1 MIFTERNITIRNDS
15 ATINA
20 PVILYRGDKNV
31 EVRFILIE
39 SPYKYSNRDSINIFE
54 STDASYAQLVIKTPN
69 DREPIF
75 GDITAVG
82 NNNVTFVIR
91 HDMIDEIEEV
101 GKYDFQIRLF
111 DADQTS
117 MATTPEV
124 VGGFIIKEPIAKE
137 DSNNNITNSAIVGS
151 AVVTN
156 DVEIPTF
163 VGGSYN
169 KTPWHD
175 GDVISRQ
182 KLDKIEDGI
191 YETYE
196 LSKDN
201 SSQIKEKANESKVE
215 SLEKQLNGFVVE
227 QSSGMTDT
235 GSLELKQ
242 IRTNSFG
249 KEFDTANNR
258 IDLIEK
264 ACLVERTIES
274 EYMNGFY
281 IDNRY
286 EYTPNVE
293 SKCFYIEEYSQVK
306 IHVNQSQYYNRYT
319 FLDKDNTII
328 SYAQSDNN
336 DYISE
341 ILDVPSNAYK
351 LIISANASTI
361 ADAYVIGYISVKP
374 ILEEIIKENKNEVD
388 KKMETLNNKSN
399 KLLNTVNLKKIK
411 HEQGGWN
418 HDKNCL
424 DVAFTDYNYLLYDI
438 EKINDIHLKVKF
450 AQYSDVY
457 VLFDK
462 DLNVLDRSNLGNPN
476 TGTIYEDDIDVS
488 NACYIGITTPKTEV
502 ENIIINSECNNM
514 YNEINSPWKGKKIV
528 WFGTSIPAGGYSG
541 LDTTLQYPKLVGELL
556 GAKVVNEAIGESAVH
571 CKRPWAITEKNPK
584 GFSNNWP
591 VVSRCLSNSLDEM
604 EWVIQNYADREI
616 FSWNAVDSLSEEQKE
631 AIRDCSWERKLKR
644 HLGENRA
651 DLYVFDHGHNDEISD
666 EQERYYTDETYGGE
680 YSLYTYRGAMN
691 FLINKIKEDN
701 PFARIIIIGEYE
713 NQKQPKISEYQQIVA
728 KDWSLPI
735 YKQWE
740 QLGWSQK
747 KVKTTGFWL
756 NGYWIPS
763 GGTEHEMTY
772 LDLWLPDTI
781 HPHSDLSGKSIRF
794 MAENIANYL
803 NSIG

>member
-1 MIFTERNITIRNDS
+1 M
-15 ATINA
+15 
-20 PVILYRGDKNV
+20 LDK
-31 EVRFILIE
+31 
-39 SPYKYSNRDSINIFE
+39 
-54 STDASYAQLVIKTPN
+54 
-69 DREPIF
+69 
-75 GDITAVG
+75 
-82 NNNVTFVIR
+82 
-91 HDMIDEIEEV
+91 
-101 GKYDFQIRLF
+101 
-111 DADQTS
+111 
-117 MATTPEV
+117 
-124 VGGFIIKEPIAKE
+124 IKEDLKKAITEFTIE
-137 DSNNNITNSAIVGS
+137 DFNIYTMNELYMQVANKTNEVIEIVKLLQDYLDEQIF
-151 AVVTN
+151 N
-156 DVEIPTF
+156 DVENIELKQQTLENVF
-163 VGGSYN
+163 NQLIINAGNSNAEIVDARVDS
-169 KTPWHD
+169 D
-175 GDVISRQ
+175 GTAYP
-182 KLDKIEDGI
+182 KLGDR
-191 YETYE
+191 
-196 LSKDN
+196 LN
-201 SSQIKEKANESKVE
+201 SIDSQIKDKANKSKVE
-215 SLEKQLNGFVVE
+215 SLETQLNGFVVE
-227 QSSGMTDT
+227 QSTGMTDT

-249 KEFDTANNR
+249 KEFSTANSR
-258 IDLIEK
+258 INQVEK

-274 EYMNGFY
+274 KDMNGFY
-281 IDNRY
+281 VGNQY
-286 EYTPNVE
+286 QEALYVE
-293 SKCFYIEEYSQVK
+293 SKCFYIGTYSQVK

-319 FLDKDNTII
+319 FLDEDNTII

-341 ILDVPSNAYK
+341 LLDVPSNANK
-351 LIISANASTI
+351 LIISANTTNIKS
-361 ADAYVIGYISVKP
+361 AYVIGYISVK
-374 ILEEIIKENKNEVD
+374 EIIEE
-388 KKMETLNNKSN
+388 NNKKVD
-399 KLLNTVNLKKIK
+399 KLLNTVNLKKLK
-411 HEQGGWN
+411 HVQGGWN
-418 HDKNCL
+418 HDKNYL
-424 DVAFTDYNYLLYDI
+424 DVGFSDYNYLLYDV
-438 EKINDIHLKVKF
+438 ERINNIHLKVKF
-450 AQYSDVY
+450 AQFSDVY

-462 DLNVLDRSNLGNPN
+462 DLNVVNRSNIGNPS

-502 ENIIINSECNNM
+502 KNIIISSECNNM

-571 CKRPWAITEKNPK
+571 CRRPWAITEKNPK

-591 VVSRCLSNSLDEM
+591 VVSRCLSNSLEEM
-604 EWVIQNYADREI
+604 EWVIQNYADRDI
-616 FSWNAVDSLSEEQKE
+616 FSWNPVDSLSEEQKE

-747 KVKTTGFWL
+747 KVKTTGFWS
-756 NGYWIPS
+756 NGYWVPS
-763 GGTEHEMTY
+763 GGTEHELTY
-772 LDLWLPDTI
+772 LDLWLPDTV